1 MSRHKIQPEYNA
13 EKVMKELINA
23 VAESYEETV
32 RNTNTGN
39 AINTGNGYTEKR
51 RWYTYAALN
60 SACGSRYG
68 RCMDSKKEK

>member
-51 RWYTYAALN
+51 R
-60 SACGSRYG
+60 
-68 RCMDSKKEK
+68 